1 MDSTTL
7 SPDHARER
15 LAASLKHMVDEA
27 DELLKSAQGAGSDK
41 FAAARDKFE
50 TQLRHARDGHQRRHR
65 AAAGLADR
73 AALVAHGLDT
83 NPGPLAALRAVL
95 AGLLQVGRTRL
106 QLAGTEI
113 EEERLRLA
121 ELLLWATF
129 ALFFVG
135 VGVVLAALLLVLLAW
150 NGPREWVLAGLVAL
164 FLAVGAW
171 ATHTWRRKARDKPPF
186 LAATIGELARDR
198 AALAGHER

>member
-1 MDSTTL
+1 
-7 SPDHARER
+7 
-15 LAASLKHMVDEA
+15 
-27 DELLKSAQGAGSDK
+27 
-41 FAAARDKFE
+41 
-50 TQLRHARDGHQRRHR
+50 
-65 AAAGLADR
+65 
-73 AALVAHGLDT
+73 LDT